1 MSRTGTIAI
10 ITKAEYRVLI
20 RGSALLLCTFGP
32 TIEFN
37 PIMKKFLK
45 IAGIVFLFAL
55 AVVIALPFLF
65 KDKIVETVKDN
76 VNASLN
82 AKVDFG
88 DFDLTLIPNFP
99 NFTFQIENI
108 TIDGVAP
115 FDSIRL
121 ASIGEA
127 AFTLDIM
134 SVIKGEK
141 MRIQGI
147 HVDKLFLNAIVLEDG
162 TANYD
167 IMKETETAA
176 GDSTDVRDEY
186 VILLEKYSFTNAHI
200 IYDNRSMQMF
210 VDMDGLDHS
219 GKGDLSDKIYD
230 LFTITTM
237 KKLDV
242 IYEGT
247 QYMKNADAEINA
259 TFDIQDDFRVYNL
272 KENEIR
278 VNELYLTA
286 SGVVLMPEDG
296 VDMDITYQSTKT
308 DLKNVLSLV
317 PADYM
322 PDLEGLKTEGKV
334 TLNGDV
340 KGRYDDLNLPGFSV
354 IGKIENGRI
363 QYPELPK
370 SIDNINTDL
379 AIIYPGGADLDA
391 MTFNIDNL
399 HMEVANSPI
408 NLSFF
413 TKNMMTDPFIKTDI
427 KAQVNMANVK
437 EAIVLEGVKDLAG
450 IITADV
456 SIEGRMS
463 AIEAERYED
472 FKAIG
477 KVIMQD
483 FVYAADSVPDTK
495 IQMAIMDFSPQFLS
509 IPELKM
515 SVGKTNIAAQ
525 GRLDNY
531 LAYYLKDETI
541 QGSFNVQSDLIDMN
555 EWTGEEAAPAEV
567 TSSVEETPMAV
578 VEVPGNVDFDLNAN
592 IKKLVYGD
600 MVMDNVKGKIQVKE
614 HVASMQEVTM
624 NMLGGTLRLKGS
636 YSTLPGEA
644 PAVDFGFDIKG
655 FDIPSTANTF
665 ATVKALAPIAKQ
677 SQGNFSSGMTFKAAL
692 DQGMN
697 PLYSTLQGGGNLL
710 TNQVILG
717 NFPALT
723 KIASAL
729 KQNQWASQKINDVKL
744 TFEFVDGKV
753 LVKPFDIKLDGMEAN
768 VGGTMSFEQD
778 LDYSVKMKVPTAKLG
793 GQANQLMEGLVGK
806 ANSLGLNLSVGEFV
820 NMNFLVTG
828 KVSDPQVKPTIL
840 GQEGSAGVKDM
851 IKETIKQEFDKA
863 KEEVIDDAK
872 ERARAEADKLMAEAR
887 VQADRL
893 KSEASKLADETK
905 KQGGLGAKRLVDE
918 AKNPLTKAAA
928 KLAGDKLKQEADR
941 KAQGII
947 AEGDKQAENAIKAA
961 QTKADQLLQ

>member
-1 MSRTGTIAI
+1 
-10 ITKAEYRVLI
+10 
-20 RGSALLLCTFGP
+20 
-32 TIEFN
+32 
-37 PIMKKFLK
+37 MKKFLK
-45 IAGIVFLFAL
+45 IAGIVFLFLL

-65 KDKIVETVKDN
+65 KDKIVQTVKDN

-88 DFDLTLIPNFP
+88 DFELTLIPNFP
-99 NFTFQIENI
+99 NFTFQIEDI
-108 TIDGVAP
+108 TVDGVAP

-141 MRIQGI
+141 MKIQGI
-147 HVDKLFLNAIVLEDG
+147 SVDDLFLNALVLEDG

-167 IMKETETAA
+167 IIKETETEA
-176 GDSTDVRDEY
+176 GDTTDVRDEY
-186 VILLEKYSFTNAHI
+186 VILLEKYAFNNAHI
-200 IYDNRSMQMF
+200 IYDNRSMQMY
-210 VDMDGLDHS
+210 VNLEGLDHN

-230 LFTITTM
+230 LFTITTA
-237 KKLDV
+237 KKVDV
-242 IYEGT
+242 VYEGV
-247 QYMKNADAEINA
+247 QYLKDADAEITA
-259 TFDIQDDFRVYNL
+259 TFDIQDDFRIYNL

-278 VNELYLTA
+278 CNQLYLTA

-334 TLNGDV
+334 TLNGEV

-354 IGKIENGRI
+354 LGKIENGRI

-379 AIIYPGGADLDA
+379 AIIFPGGADLDA
-391 MTFNIDNL
+391 MTFNIDQL

-413 TKNMMTDPFIKTDI
+413 TKNMMTDPFIKSDI
-427 KAQVNMANVK
+427 KAQVNMSNVK
-437 EAIVLEGVKDLAG
+437 EAVALEGVKDLEG

-456 SIEGRMS
+456 SLEGRMS
-463 AIEAERYED
+463 AIEQERYDD
-472 FKAIG
+472 FIATG
-477 KVIMQD
+477 QVIMQD
-483 FVYAADSVPDTK
+483 FLYTSDSMPDTRVK
-495 IQMAIMDFSPQFLS
+495 IATLNFSPQFLAL
-509 IPELKM
+509 PDLKM
-515 SVGKTNIAAQ
+515 TVGKTNINAQ
-525 GRLDNY
+525 GKIDNY
-531 LAYYLKDETI
+531 LAYYFKDETI
-541 QGSFNVQSDLIDMN
+541 QGSFNVQSDLIDLN
-555 EWTGEEAAPAEV
+555 EWMGEEAAPAEG
-567 TSSVEETPMAV
+567 TATAEETPMAV
-578 VEVPGNVDFDLNAN
+578 VEVPGNVDFDLNAD
-592 IKKLVYGD
+592 IKKLVYGN
-600 MVMDNVKGKIQVKE
+600 MSMDNVKGKIQVKE
-614 HVASMQEVTM
+614 HVASMQDVTM
-624 NMLGGTLRLKGS
+624 NMLGGALGLKGS
-636 YSTLPGEA
+636 YSTLPGES
-644 PAVDFGFDIKG
+644 PAVDFGFDVKG

-665 ATVKALAPIAKQ
+665 STVKALAPIAKQ
-677 SQGNFSSGMTFKAAL
+677 SKGNFSTGMTFKAAL

-697 PLYSTLQGGGNLL
+697 PIYSTLQGGGNLS
-710 TNQVILG
+710 TNQVILE

-723 KIASAL
+723 KIANAL
-729 KQNQWASQKINDVKL
+729 KQNNWASQKINDVKL
-744 TFEFVDGKV
+744 AFKFVDGKV
-753 LVKPFDIKLDGMEAN
+753 EVKPFDIKIDGMETN

-793 GQANQLMEGLVGK
+793 GSANQLMEGLVGK
-806 ANSLGLNLSVGEFV
+806 ANALGLNLSVGEFV

-840 GQEGSAGVKDM
+840 GQEGSAGVKDI

-872 ERARAEADKLMAEAR
+872 EKARAEADKLLADAR

-893 KSEASKLADETK
+893 KSEAAKLADETRKQADLAAK
-905 KQGGLGAKRLVDE
+905 KLVDE
-918 AKNPLTKAAA
+918 AKNPLAKAAA
-928 KLAGDKLKQEADR
+928 KVAGDKLKQEADR
-941 KAQGII
+941 KANGIVT
-947 AEGDKQAENAIKAA
+947 EGDKQAENVMKAA